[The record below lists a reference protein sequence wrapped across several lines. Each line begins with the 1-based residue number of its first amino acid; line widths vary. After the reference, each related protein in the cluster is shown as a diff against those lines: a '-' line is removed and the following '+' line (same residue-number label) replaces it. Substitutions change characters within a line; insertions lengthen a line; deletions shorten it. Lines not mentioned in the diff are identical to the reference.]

1 MKVHIIDG
9 VFQPHQL
16 QHWNKTINY
25 SKEPFVS
32 ALADKEGEGWFEK
45 LEYHVNYALCSQI
58 LEKIEKYFNI
68 KDMKGYDYWTH
79 THTRP
84 GQWHYDK
91 DERAYVKHG
100 IQRFPICS
108 SVFYMEAD
116 CIGGELQF
124 ERGISIKPV
133 KNRLVIF
140 SPKLYHGV
148 EEFTGKRVSVNINPW
163 ATELYK

>member
-1 MKVHIIDG
+1 MEKDMKVHIIDG

-25 SKEPFVS
+25 STEYYN
-32 ALADKEGEGWFEK
+32 LWKEGEGWFEK

-68 KDMKGYDYWTH
+68 KEIEGYDYWTH

-84 GQWHYDK
+84 ARWHYDK
-91 DERAYVKHG
+91 DEKAWDKYG
-100 IQRFPICS
+100 ITRYPICS

-116 CIGGELQF
+116 CIGGQLEF
-124 ERGISIKPV
+124 NNGISVKPI

-140 SPKLYHGV
+140 SPGLLHGV
-148 EEFTGKRVSVNINPW
+148 ELETTF
-163 ATELYK
+163 